1 MVFRNYNVKTERK
14 SGTGKHRKEPMFE
27 VFSKK
32 GLVWHEAHCAEG
44 FFVNTICVHVLTY
57 SLLLPIHTYIELTI
71 EWTRC

>member
-1 MVFRNYNVKTERK
+1 
-14 SGTGKHRKEPMFE
+14 MFE